1 MRFERYQGRTIT
13 APTLLGK
20 PDKCWALFVAG
31 AALSPGVAVSLD
43 PTNEGGTFDQPRGT
57 RVITTVA
64 ANAVANALVRGVYEG
79 KADDGGSGAP
89 DTTYAYAASTT
100 TVFPAQAARADDC
113 VLVVVSGPCFARTDN
128 QGGTI
133 AVGDVLAP
141 TFTVNGV
148 LKKAATPVDLL
159 LGASPRFVAIEVG
172 LASATVRAS
181 QVLVTCM

>member
-13 APTLLGK
+13 SGSLLGK

-31 AALSPGVAVSLD
+31 AAINPGTVVSLD

-57 RVITTVA
+57 RVITTVTA
-64 ANAVANALVRGVYEG
+64 SAVPVALIRGVFEG
-79 KADDGGSGAP
+79 KPDDGGSGAP

-100 TVFPAQAARADDC
+100 TNFPALAARTDDC
-113 VLVVVSGPCFARTDN
+113 IFVVVSGPCFARTDN

-133 AVGDVLAP
+133 AVGDVLAV

-148 LKKAATPVDLL
+148 LKKAATPIDPL
-159 LGASPRFVAIEVG
+159 LGGCPRFVAIEVG

-181 QVLVTCM
+181 QVLVNCM